1 MVVVSDGS
9 TWQTL
14 ATGGAVAGFGF
25 ALAMAWD
32 LLKSRRE
39 EGRREKALL
48 VAAREEIAAI
58 CGTVQNNQNL
68 VVSELSLLDQ
78 GKHLINPL
86 DPVEGGFW
94 DIVKLNPPPALVR
107 KLGTLAKIREVSR
120 LTAQVNEMIRSR
132 EAFRISNLALQGFDE
147 RLRKYDELLQRFQGE
162 LVVAL
167 DELAKDV

>member
-1 MVVVSDGS
+1 MVVVSGGS

-14 ATGGAVAGFGF
+14 ATGGAVAAFGF

-32 LLKSRRE
+32 SLKSRRE
-39 EGRREKALL
+39 QGRREKALL
-48 VAAREEIAAI
+48 VAARGEIAAI
-58 CGTVQNNQNL
+58 RSTIQNNQNL
-68 VVSELSLLDQ
+68 VMSELSLLDQ

-107 KLGTLAKIREVSR
+107 KLGTLATIRQVSR

-132 EAFRISNLALQGFDE
+132 EAFRISNLALHGFDE

-162 LVVAL
+162 LIVAL